1 VMRDGKLV
9 GIRETA
15 HTDTSELVHL
25 IVGKSLSKTVRK
37 ARSDGTGT
45 AVLELTGAA
54 SGNAGPLN
62 LSIKQ
67 GEVVGLIGLRGAGH
81 EAISRAIFG
90 REPLS
95 AGAMRLAGK
104 PVLFKTSADAI
115 AAGIAYVASERLDEN
130 LAPAMSVLENLFP
143 NPRLNGERGLAF
155 DRRQRENDSAMRLIK
170 LFDVNPPA
178 PQAQA
183 QQLSGGN
190 QQKVVLARWFNLNKA
205 LVVLEE
211 PTAGVDVGAK
221 RQIYEIVRE
230 RADAGTAIAV
240 VSTDFEEVAT
250 VCTRVLVFRAGL
262 IAAELK
268 GDAITVENL
277 LTLAAGGSARAA
289 HTAPE
294 LETAA

>member
-1 VMRDGKLV
+1 
-9 GIRETA
+9 
-15 HTDTSELVHL
+15 
-25 IVGKSLSKTVRK
+25 
-37 ARSDGTGT
+37 
-45 AVLELTGAA
+45 
-54 SGNAGPLN
+54 LN
-62 LSIKQ
+62 LSINQ
-67 GEVVGLIGLRGAGH
+67 GEVLGLIGLRGAGH

-95 AGAMRLAGK
+95 AGSMQLAGK
-104 PVLFKTSADAI
+104 PVTFKTSADAI

-143 NPRLNGERGLAF
+143 NPRLNGESGLAF
-155 DRRQRENDSAMRLIK
+155 DRRQREGVNAMRLIR

-205 LVVLEE
+205 MVVLEE

-250 VCTRVLVFRAGL
+250 VCTRVLVFRNGL

-289 HTAPE
+289 QTPSE